1 MKVWW
6 KFSVYDFIF
15 PWFDAKR
22 LNRAIKY
29 LRKLRNLQDIFLGT
43 YTCTWYFFLYM
54 HLVFLRHFWYFYK
67 SLNFYLCIA
76 EFYMSLV
83 FTTCVLVHL
92 FSNWTCSLTSTYIWY
107 FICILYIN
115 MYLET
120 LHDCILTWSSW
131 YKYFCLSLIWG
142 FTSQYWHKH
151 LLVPV
156 HVYMYIC

>member
-1 MKVWW
+1 MMKIQRLRFYIPTIWCKTVE
-6 KFSVYDFIF
+6 SRNQVL
-15 PWFDAKR
+15 AK
-22 LNRAIKY
+22 IKESTGY
-29 LRKLRNLQDIFLGT
+29 VS
-43 YTCTWYFFLYM
+43 WYLYM
-54 HLVFLRHFWYFYK
+54 YSILLCVHAFGILSHFWYFYK

-83 FTTCVLVHL
+83 FTTCILVHL

-107 FICILYIN
+107 FICILYIDV
-115 MYLET
+115 YLET
-120 LHDCILTWSSW
+120 QHDCILTWSSW
-131 YKYFCLSLIWG
+131 YKYFCLSLMWA